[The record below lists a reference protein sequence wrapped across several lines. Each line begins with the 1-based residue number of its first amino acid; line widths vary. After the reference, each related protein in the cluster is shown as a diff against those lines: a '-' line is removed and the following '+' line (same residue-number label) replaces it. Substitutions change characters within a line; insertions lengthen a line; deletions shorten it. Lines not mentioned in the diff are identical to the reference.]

1 MRPRALSQK
10 PLNPSFVCPPLARGG
25 RGLGISEAGPAS
37 ALWVWA
43 QLVWPPGA
51 DPSETRQP
59 QQSGERASRR
69 LGLGR
74 ESTRGSA
81 RPPTPLTGSPAVE
94 SNEGPSRAPCP
105 VCPALPSPWH
115 LSATPSIPT
124 STVPVLCPP
133 TPFKSLSLHG
143 SAWGGSHS
151 AGSGRL
157 PRAHPAGRCG
167 SRGPLGGHL
176 ATARHSRCSA
186 SCVGLDPSLR
196 PPQPRCPGPGRPP
209 CGFAGVLLRPCPPQ
223 DRLSGK
229 WVRRWGSRVGGQEVA
244 GAPGQ
249 APSAPAPAGHIWQV
263 LFPLCSQNPS
273 FPGRQTFPALPS
285 VPAPWPTFPTAAC
298 APALGPWLVGHT
310 GSLFGRRGTADRP
323 IDSPDLATC
332 RHGTRPLV
340 ASPSSCCGL
349 CKTGM

>member
-124 STVPVLCPP
+124 STVPVLCPLPPSSPSPFTAQLGVGP
-133 TPFKSLSLHG
+133 TVLALGASPGPILQGGVGLGGPLVVTWPQPGTAGAPHHV
-143 SAWGGSHS
+143 WGWTRASVRPSPGAQVPGTHPVVSRGCCCAPAPPPRPTVWEVGEEVGEQGGR
-151 AGSGRL
+151 AGS
-157 PRAHPAGRCG
+157 
-167 SRGPLGGHL
+167 
-176 ATARHSRCSA
+176 
-186 SCVGLDPSLR
+186 
-196 PPQPRCPGPGRPP
+196 
-209 CGFAGVLLRPCPPQ
+209 
-223 DRLSGK
+223 
-229 WVRRWGSRVGGQEVA
+229 RWGSRPGPKCSSPSWTYLA
-244 GAPGQ
+244 GPVPSLLPEPLLPRQADIPGPPFRPRSL
-249 APSAPAPAGHIWQV
+249 AHLPHCCLSSRSGALACRSHWLSVRPAGH
-263 LFPLCSQNPS
+263 S
-273 FPGRQTFPALPS
+273 
-285 VPAPWPTFPTAAC
+285 
-298 APALGPWLVGHT
+298 
-310 GSLFGRRGTADRP
+310 RP
-323 IDSPDLATC
+323 P
-332 RHGTRPLV
+332 H
-340 ASPSSCCGL
+340 
-349 CKTGM
+349 